1 MTMHDAKGTDPTDS
15 GPTPTDDDLLTV
27 KQVSEM
33 LGCSSQALYN
43 LRHRGAGPK
52 SFMLAGRIRYRRG
65 AVRNWIAEAEA
76 ADRTS
81 KGA

>member
-1 MTMHDAKGTDPTDS
+1 MPNAKAEAATAPDPQSSDE
-15 GPTPTDDDLLTV
+15 DLLTV

-65 AVRNWIAEAEA
+65 AVRNWITEAEA
-76 ADRTS
+76 ADRTAA
-81 KGA
+81 GA

>member
-1 MTMHDAKGTDPTDS
+1 MEAKGIASTAPEPSTE
-15 GPTPTDDDLLTV
+15 DDDLLTV
-27 KQVSEM
+27 KQVSGM
-33 LGCSSQALYN
+33 LGCSPQALYN

-65 AVRNWIAEAEA
+65 AVRDWITEAEA
-76 ADRTS
+76 ADHIS

>member
-1 MTMHDAKGTDPTDS
+1 MPQAKSTTQTAP
-15 GPTPTDDDLLTV
+15 GPSPEDDDLLTV

-65 AVRNWIAEAEA
+65 AVRDWITKAEA

-81 KGA
+81 TGA

>member
-1 MTMHDAKGTDPTDS
+1 MSPAKVFPQVA
-15 GPTPTDDDLLTV
+15 PAPLPEDDDLLTI

-43 LRHRGAGPK
+43 LRHRGVGPK

-65 AVRNWIAEAEA
+65 AVRDWISEAEA

-81 KGA
+81 TGA

>member
-1 MTMHDAKGTDPTDS
+1 MSPAKVDP
-15 GPTPTDDDLLTV
+15 PTAPAPPAEDDDLLTI

-33 LGCSSQALYN
+33 LGCSVQALYN

-65 AVRNWIAEAEA
+65 AVRNWITEAEA
-76 ADRTS
+76 ADHTS